1 MSSLEDEFRNAADKS
16 KNLKNRPD
24 DETILEI
31 YSYYKQATE
40 GDVTGEKPGAFNFV
54 ARAKYDAWAA
64 RNGMSREV
72 AMKAYVK
79 LINNLQALD

>member
-1 MSSLEDEFRNAADKS
+1 MSILKDQFRGAVDES

-24 DETILEI
+24 DETMLEV

-40 GDVTGEKPGAFNFV
+40 GDVTGAKPGAFDFV

-79 LINNLQALD
+79 LINHLKALD

>member
-1 MSSLEDEFRNAADKS
+1 MSSLEDEFRSAAEKS

-64 RNGMSREV
+64 RSGMSREV

-79 LINNLQALD
+79 LINHLQALD